1 MEYNNKQTIYQQITD
16 YCLRRISSGE
26 WNPGER
32 IPSTRELSL
41 RLGVNS
47 RTIIRAYEE
56 LEQMGIIYT
65 QRGFGSFTHADVLS
79 RLAVIRRQEF
89 AATGLWEFIRM
100 AREAGFS
107 LPEVIAEIE
116 KQWNNGSDILSSD

>member
-16 YCLRRISSGE
+16 YCLRCISSGE
-26 WNPGER
+26 WIPGER

-56 LEQMGIIYT
+56 LEKMGIVYT

-79 RLAVIRRQEF
+79 RLADIRRKEF
-89 AATGLWEFIRM
+89 AATGLREFIRM

-107 LPEVIAEIE
+107 LTEVIAEIE
-116 KQWNNGSDILSSD
+116 NQWNNGSNILSSD

>member
-16 YCLRRISSGE
+16 YCRRQISAGL
-26 WNPGER
+26 WIPGER

-65 QRGFGSFTHADVLS
+65 QRGFGSFTHADVIS
-79 RLAVIRRQEF
+79 RLALIRREEF
-89 AATGLWEFIRM
+89 AATGLREFIRM
-100 AREAGFS
+100 AREAGFK
-107 LPEVIAEIE
+107 LNEVIAEIE
-116 KQWNNGSDILSSD
+116 KQWNNGSDIISSN